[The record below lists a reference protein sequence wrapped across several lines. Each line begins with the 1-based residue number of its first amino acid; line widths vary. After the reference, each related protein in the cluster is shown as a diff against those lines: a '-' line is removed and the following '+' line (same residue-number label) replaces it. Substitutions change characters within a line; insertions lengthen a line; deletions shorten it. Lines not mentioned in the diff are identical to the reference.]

1 MTACNRKTITLGRTF
16 TIGSYAGI
24 PVKLHWSLG
33 LLFLFLAYFG
43 RVIINLDNQGL
54 AWFLILIF
62 TLFLCVIFHEF
73 GHALVAKKFGIQT
86 KDIILS
92 PIGGIARLERIPE
105 KPKDEVIIALAGP
118 LMNLLIACLI
128 LIVLLLISHPIS
140 IPSDSYPQNIREFLR
155 VAFWLNIIL
164 FVFNLIPAFPMDGG
178 RILRALLRTKM
189 DIMQATK
196 IASRIGTGIAIVLM
210 TIVLWYRYT

>member
-1 MTACNRKTITLGRTF
+1 MGRTF

-43 RVIINLDNQGL
+43 RAIINLDNQGL

>member
-1 MTACNRKTITLGRTF
+1 LGRTF

-43 RVIINLDNQGL
+43 RAIINLDNQGL

>member
-1 MTACNRKTITLGRTF
+1 MGRTF

>member
-1 MTACNRKTITLGRTF
+1 LGRTF